1 MSLNDWKLVN
11 SQTMSRHPV
20 FCLRNDRYRLEPD
33 TDEKEFVVLESTDWI
48 NVVPVTEKDEVVL
61 VRQFRHGVRTVSLE
75 VPGGMMERDEDAA
88 EAARRELKEET
99 GFVAENLTLLGSVW
113 PNPAIQNNRCHCFLA
128 SPARKVAEPEPD
140 LWERID
146 VVLVPLKAIPDMI
159 RNGFIQHS
167 LVLVSFA
174 LMGVVGSSKRSKV
187 QEKSDGSR

>member
-1 MSLNDWKLVN
+1 MMNRGSSVSLNDWKLVN
-11 SQTMSRHPV
+11 SQTISRHPV

-48 NVVPVTEKDEVVL
+48 NVVPVTENNEVVL

-75 VPGGMMERDEDAA
+75 VPGGMMERDEDATK
-88 EAARRELKEET
+88 AARRELKEET

-113 PNPAIQNNRCHCFLA
+113 PNPAIQDNRCHCFLA
-128 SPARKVAEPEPD
+128 SPVHKVAEPEPD

-159 RNGFIQHS
+159 RNGSIQHS

-174 LMGVVGSSKRSKV
+174 LMGVVGSSKT
-187 QEKSDGSR
+187 